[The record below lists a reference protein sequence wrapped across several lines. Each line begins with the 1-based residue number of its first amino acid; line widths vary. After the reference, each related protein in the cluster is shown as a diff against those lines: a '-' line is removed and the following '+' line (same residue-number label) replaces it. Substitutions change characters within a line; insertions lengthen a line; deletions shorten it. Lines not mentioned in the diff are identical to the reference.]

1 MRVTKNMIEH
11 NGVFY
16 ASFIGEFHIITKVTV
31 MNAPNK
37 QTQYTT
43 KNPSLLS
50 RRTLASYKVISVW
63 INGVPIN
70 IHSLDTINKARN
82 FFVTSYRNR
91 TIGVYQF
98 VNSCT
103 LMRYEKGYYKSPKKF
118 TEIRPMSAKIHI
130 LENKLIRSIGMVS
143 IKDNEVKQ

>member
-70 IHSLDTINKARN
+70 IHTLDRINKARN
-82 FFVTSYRNR
+82 FFVTSYRGR
-91 TIGVYQF
+91 TIGVYQL
-98 VNSCT
+98 VNECT
-103 LMRYEKGYYKSPKKF
+103 LLRYEKGCYGSPKKF
-118 TEIRPMSAKIHI
+118 RDIKPMSAKIHV
-130 LENKLIRSIGMVS
+130 LENKFMRLVS
-143 IKDNEVKQ
+143 VTPILNDEVKQ